1 MTKEESMKKS
11 SYLIIGI
18 VLGIL
23 MGGIVG
29 YLSFESVPSPFKE
42 KIGVIYVEGM
52 IIAGR
57 GDGGG
62 YVGSEDIISQ
72 INRALDDNSIK
83 AIVLRIN
90 SPGGTP
96 AGAQEIAGKI
106 KSAKKEKPIVVS
118 MGDLAASGAYY
129 ISAPS
134 DYIFAEPDTIT
145 GSIGVISKFVD
156 KSKKYE
162 KDGVDITVVKSGE
175 FKDMGADW
183 RALSE
188 EEHEYAEKIVKD
200 ACERFIKDIS
210 DDRGIPLDDVREL
223 SDGRIYRGEDA
234 KELGLVDEMG
244 NMEDAIKKAGELGG
258 IEGKPGI
265 KYMNLPIPKMI
276 EVIPREKLMA
286 VMNSYT

>member
-1 MTKEESMKKS
+1 
-11 SYLIIGI
+11 
-18 VLGIL
+18 

-29 YLSFESVPSPFKE
+29 YLYFESVPSPFEE
-42 KIGVIYVEGM
+42 KVGVIYVEGTM
-52 IIAGR
+52 IAGR
-57 GDGGG
+57 GDGKE

-96 AGAQEIAGKI
+96 AGAQEIVGKI
-106 KSAKKEKPIVVS
+106 KEAKEEKPIVVS
-118 MGDLAASGAYY
+118 MGDTAASGAYY

-162 KDGVDITVVKSGE
+162 KEGIDITVVKSGE

-188 EEHEYAEKIVKD
+188 EEREYVEKIVED
-200 ACERFIKDIS
+200 ACERFIKEIS

-223 SDGRIYRGEDA
+223 SDGRIYRGEEA
-234 KELGLVDEMG
+234 KELGLVDKMG
-244 NMEDAIKKAGELGG
+244 NMEDAIKKAGELGR

-265 KYMNLPIPKMI
+265 KYMNPPISKTTI

-286 VMNSYT
+286 VI

>member
-1 MTKEESMKKS
+1 MKIIKRESMRRS

-29 YLSFESVPSPFKE
+29 YLYFESVPSPFEE
-42 KIGVIYVEGM
+42 KVGVIYVEGTM
-52 IIAGR
+52 IAGR
-57 GDGGG
+57 GDGKE

-96 AGAQEIAGKI
+96 AGAQEIVGKI
-106 KSAKKEKPIVVS
+106 KEAKEEKPIVVS
-118 MGDLAASGAYY
+118 MGDTAASGAYY

-162 KDGVDITVVKSGE
+162 KEGIDITVVKSGE

-188 EEHEYAEKIVKD
+188 EEREYVEKIVED
-200 ACERFIKDIS
+200 ACERFIKEIS

-223 SDGRIYRGEDA
+223 SDGRIYRGEEA
-234 KELGLVDEMG
+234 KELGLVDKMG
-244 NMEDAIKKAGELGG
+244 NMEDAIKKAGELGR

-265 KYMNLPIPKMI
+265 KYMNPPISKTTI

-286 VMNSYT
+286 VI